1 MTFTGKEAKKYIYI
15 LAFGC
20 EAGKENHYLSA
31 EGDEQ
36 LFSPEKDS
44 PAQVKALLPGPTS
57 RKQRSMKHIELFF
70 VCMKEDGW
78 MGGWEAGSPA
88 SCFLFPLPPIILSL
102 KKKLPK
108 HKAKNILFQG
118 SHGYIASS
126 DPSD

>member
-1 MTFTGKEAKKYIYI
+1 MTFTGKEAKIYIYI

-57 RKQRSMKHIELFF
+57 RKQRSTKHTELFF

-78 MGGWEAGSPA
+78 VGSRKPRK
-88 SCFLFPLPPIILSL
+88 LLS
-102 KKKLPK
+102 
-108 HKAKNILFQG
+108 F
-118 SHGYIASS
+118 S
-126 DPSD
+126 PSPHNT